1 MWNQSAWF
9 SILVATALKSAAV
22 LAAAW
27 LGAAVLRNRSAAS
40 RHLVWTAAFAALLAL
55 PFLAISLPPLR
66 VASPLP
72 LPNVVFQTTATSTAT
87 ADPSE
92 TRALHTLG
100 VALPVQPAPRRLDL
114 SFWLM
119 AIWMVGA
126 AAAFLQML
134 VAMISIARVRR
145 NARAFLDSDAEAL
158 SEAVGLRHS
167 VELLETSRGS
177 MPMTFGLLRPAVFM
191 PSDAAAWTAERR
203 RVVLLHELAHV
214 RRGDVVTHLLARTAM
229 SFYWWNPLAW
239 TAWRSF
245 LKERERATDDLVLS
259 AGARASEYAGHLLE
273 VAQQMQSS
281 GAIGWAAVAMARPSQ
296 LEGRLLAILDARVN
310 RKAPGRIAAALAA
323 LLAVAIVAPLAAVQS
338 QDPAAQSIPADV
350 DATIR
355 AANAQKNHDLLENAA
370 KAATTMK
377 QYDVA
382 QKLLESAVAI
392 RQQVSGDRSSEYA
405 VGLIKLGDLERTRN
419 HPAEAQAFY
428 EKAVGIL
435 GNGPDAAPAY
445 MHLGLLAIGK
455 KDFDGAI
462 ARFQQAQ
469 VADPAKAGSAMMW
482 MGIVRQR
489 QGDFT
494 EAESMFRGALAVQ
507 DEKTT
512 EAATTMSLYS
522 NLLKQI
528 NRPDEAAS
536 LQARVTALRQ
546 TSRPQGKPL
555 EANVFSAS
563 GPYRVGGGVTAPML
577 LYKKEPEYSE
587 EARAAKYQGTVTLY
601 VEVGPDGSAHNMRV
615 VNGIGLGLD
624 EKAMD
629 AVSQWKFKPGTKDG
643 APVTTIANIEVNFRL
658 L

>member
-1 MWNQSAWF
+1 
-9 SILVATALKSAAV
+9 
-22 LAAAW
+22 
-27 LGAAVLRNRSAAS
+27 
-40 RHLVWTAAFAALLAL
+40 
-55 PFLAISLPPLR
+55 
-66 VASPLP
+66 
-72 LPNVVFQTTATSTAT
+72 
-87 ADPSE
+87 
-92 TRALHTLG
+92 
-100 VALPVQPAPRRLDL
+100 
-114 SFWLM
+114 
-119 AIWMVGA
+119 
-126 AAAFLQML
+126 
-134 VAMISIARVRR
+134 
-145 NARAFLDSDAEAL
+145 
-158 SEAVGLRHS
+158 
-167 VELLETSRGS
+167 
-177 MPMTFGLLRPAVFM
+177 MPMTFGFLRPAVFM
-191 PSDAAAWTAERR
+191 PSDAAAWSAERR

-214 RRGDVVTHLLARTAM
+214 RRGDVATHLLARTAM

-310 RKAPGRIAAALAA
+310 RKAPGRVAAAVAA

-338 QDPAAQSIPADV
+338 QDPAAQAIPADV

-355 AANAQKNHDLLENAA
+355 AANAQKNHEILENAA

-392 RQQVSGDRSSEYA
+392 RQQVSGDRSTEYA

-419 HPAEAQAFY
+419 HPSEAQSFY

-435 GNGPDAAPAY
+435 GNRPEAAPAY
-445 MHLGLLAIGK
+445 MHLGLLAIGR

-462 ARFQQAQ
+462 GQFQQAQ
-469 VADPAKAGSAMMW
+469 VADPAKAGTAMMW

-494 EAESMFRGALAVQ
+494 EAESMFRSALAVQ

-546 TSRPQGKPL
+546 TSRPDGKPL
-555 EANVFSAS
+555 SASVSSTS

-577 LYKKEPEYSE
+577 LYKLEPEYSE
-587 EARAAKYQGTVTLY
+587 EARAAKYQGSVLLY
-601 VEVGPDGSAHNMRV
+601 VEVGPDGSAHNMHV
-615 VNGIGLGLD
+615 VNGIGMGLD

-643 APVTTIANIEVNFRL
+643 APVTVIANIEVNFRL